1 MRKTYGFGVMRVLG
15 VGVCWYFLV
24 VYLLPMLGKY
34 GWIWT

>member
-1 MRKTYGFGVMRVLG
+1 MDSVWSSGWAWRIAL
-15 VGVCWYFLV
+15 YFLV

>member
-1 MRKTYGFGVMRVLG
+1 MSKTYGFGVVIGLG
-15 VGVCWYFLV
+15 VGIALYFLV